1 MKKILSLFVVLVV
14 LSTVVQA
21 QKVMPLDKSPM
32 DRAYYPVNFAHDR
45 KGDDKAVARV
55 SYNRPAKKERE
66 IFGKLVPFDKVWRA
80 GANEAT
86 EIKLYQDV
94 TIGGKK
100 LSAGTYSVFTIPNE
114 KEWTVIFNSDL
125 DVWGAYSYNE
135 KNDVLRATAT
145 VKKAEGVHEYFT
157 IEFVKG
163 ADNEAIMQLV
173 WDTTLV
179 ELPIGL
185 K

>member
-45 KGDDKAVARV
+45 KGDDKAIARI

-135 KNDVLRATAT
+135 KNDVLRAKAT
-145 VKKAEGVHEYFT
+145 VKKAEGIHEYFT

>member
-1 MKKILSLFVVLVV
+1 MSAISGPGAGGWIRGEEHETALMLRHPKLGYTISIGYRWCDGDELKRWLVET
-14 LSTVVQA
+14 LKMWPHPDAPRTDDEYNDPEYRQ
-21 QKVMPLDKSPM
+21 QKYAKLMGL
-32 DRAYYPVNFAHDR
+32 
-45 KGDDKAVARV
+45 DDKNSAAV
-55 SYNRPAKKERE
+55 
-66 IFGKLVPFDKVWRA
+66 
-80 GANEAT
+80 
-86 EIKLYQDV
+86 
-94 TIGGKK
+94 
-100 LSAGTYSVFTIPNE
+100 
-114 KEWTVIFNSDL
+114 EWTVIFNSDL

>member
-1 MKKILSLFVVLVV
+1 MKKFLSLFAVLIT
-14 LSTVVQA
+14 LSTSMQA
-21 QKVMPLDKSPM
+21 QKVIAMDKSPM
-32 DRAYYPVNFAHDR
+32 DRAYFPVNFAHDR

-100 LSAGTYSVFTIPNE
+100 LSGTAPS
-114 KEWTVIFNSDL
+114 
-125 DVWGAYSYNE
+125 G
-135 KNDVLRATAT
+135 R
-145 VKKAEGVHEYFT
+145 
-157 IEFVKG
+157 
-163 ADNEAIMQLV
+163 
-173 WDTTLV
+173 
-179 ELPIGL
+179 
-185 K
+185 

>member
-1 MKKILSLFVVLVV
+1 MKKIFSLLVILV
-14 LSTVVQA
+14 GLSTAIHA
-21 QKVMPLDKSPM
+21 QKVINLDKSPM

-45 KGDDKAVARV
+45 KAGDKAVARV
-55 SYNRPAKKERE
+55 FYSRPAKKERE

-80 GANEAT
+80 GANEST
-86 EIKLYQDV
+86 EIKFYQDV

-100 LSAGTYSVFTIPNE
+100 LSAGTYSLFAIPNE
-114 KEWTVIFNSDL
+114 KEWTIIFNSDL
-125 DVWGAYSYNE
+125 DYWGAYSYNE
-135 KNDVLRATAT
+135 KSDVLRAAAT
-145 VKKAEGVHEYFT
+145 VKKAEGVHENFT

-163 ADNEAIMQLV
+163 GDDEAILQLV

-179 ELPIGL
+179 ELPIKL